1 MKIDPSIKQELRAFL
16 NKKIAEEEN
25 AVTVVSSDTLD
36 ETSIKMIEEVVPEM
50 RNAHV
55 RFEVDSSLMAGI
67 IIRRGS
73 RQIDLSLKGTLE
85 QLHKHISV

>member
-1 MKIDPSIKQELRAFL
+1 MKIDPAIKDDLRKFL

-25 AVTVVSSDTLD
+25 AVTVISADPLD
-36 ETSIKMIEEVVPEM
+36 ESSVKMIEEVVPEM
-50 RNAHV
+50 RSAHM
-55 RFEVDSSLMAGI
+55 RFEVDPSIMAGV